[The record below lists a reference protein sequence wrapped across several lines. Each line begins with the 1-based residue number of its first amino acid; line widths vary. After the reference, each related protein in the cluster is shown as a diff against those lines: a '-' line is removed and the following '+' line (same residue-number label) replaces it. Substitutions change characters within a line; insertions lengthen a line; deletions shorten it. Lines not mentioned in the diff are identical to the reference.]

1 MSINERAINY
11 TLKREKGSIVKV
23 NLEIDP
29 SERENILDKTYK
41 YLVQKVSV
49 PGFRKG
55 KTPRL
60 ILERFLGEDFYSEAV
75 KIAAR
80 EAYNFIL
87 KKENL
92 KPYSSPYFDSL
103 PSDWEENRKINLSF
117 TVEVV
122 PEIRIGEYKG
132 LNIEKNEIQVSNE
145 EVNKFIEQW
154 KLQNSKLKPVE
165 DREIIEG
172 DLVYVERET
181 KDGEKL
187 EPLWIRINGSYNP
200 EIEKELIGMKMGEQK
215 IIETTFPEDYSDPKF
230 AGRTIPLTWKVRR
243 VWAYEAIEDY
253 DLAQRLGLSSV
264 EELYEKVRE
273 RIFKD
278 KESQE
283 KDRVFQEIIDRILEN
298 SEIDPPLT
306 LVLTVSEAILNDI
319 LKDLERQG
327 KTLKEYL
334 MEINKT
340 EEEFIESIK
349 ESARRKIQVETILD
363 YVAEKE
369 KIEVTEEELRK
380 AIEELANMENR
391 DINEVEKELNRKG
404 DINILKRNI
413 LKNKV
418 KEFLI
423 EENTKKGED

>member
-1 MSINERAINY
+1 MNINEHAINY

-122 PEIRIGEYKG
+122 PEIKIGEYKG

-145 EVNKFIEQW
+145 EVNKFIEQLR
-154 KLQNSKLKPVE
+154 LQNSKLKPVE
-165 DREIIEG
+165 DREVIEG

-200 EIEKELIGMKMGEQK
+200 EIEQELIGMKMGEQK
-215 IIETTFPEDYSDPKF
+215 IIETTFPEDYSDPRF
-230 AGRTIPLTWKVRR
+230 AGKTIPLTWKIRKI
-243 VWAYEAIEDY
+243 WAYEIIEDY
-253 DLAQRLGLSSV
+253 DLAQRLGFSSV

-273 RIFKD
+273 YIFKE

-298 SEIDPPLT
+298 SDIDPPLT

-327 KTLKEYL
+327 KTLEEYL

-349 ESARRKIQVETILD
+349 ESARRNIQVETILD
-363 YVAEKE
+363 YVAENE
-369 KIEVTEEELRK
+369 NIEVTEEELRK
-380 AIEELANMENR
+380 AIEELGNVENR
-391 DINEVEKELNRKG
+391 DIK
-404 DINILKRNI
+404 ILKRNI

>member
-1 MSINERAINY
+1 MNINEHAINY

-122 PEIRIGEYKG
+122 LEIKIGEYKG

-145 EVNKFIEQW
+145 EVNKFIEQLR
-154 KLQNSKLKPVE
+154 LQNSKLKPVE
-165 DREIIEG
+165 DREVIEG

-200 EIEKELIGMKMGEQK
+200 EIEQELIGMKMGEQK
-215 IIETTFPEDYSDPKF
+215 IIETTFPEDYSDPRF
-230 AGRTIPLTWKVRR
+230 AGKTIPLTWKIRKI
-243 VWAYEAIEDY
+243 WAYEIIEDY
-253 DLAQRLGLSSV
+253 DLAQRLGFSSV

-273 RIFKD
+273 YIFKE

-298 SEIDPPLT
+298 SDIDPPLT

-327 KTLKEYL
+327 KTLEEYL

-349 ESARRKIQVETILD
+349 ESARRNIQVETILD
-363 YVAEKE
+363 YVAENE
-369 KIEVTEEELRK
+369 NIEVTEEELRK
-380 AIEELANMENR
+380 AIEELGNVENR
-391 DINEVEKELNRKG
+391 DIK
-404 DINILKRNI
+404 ILKRNI